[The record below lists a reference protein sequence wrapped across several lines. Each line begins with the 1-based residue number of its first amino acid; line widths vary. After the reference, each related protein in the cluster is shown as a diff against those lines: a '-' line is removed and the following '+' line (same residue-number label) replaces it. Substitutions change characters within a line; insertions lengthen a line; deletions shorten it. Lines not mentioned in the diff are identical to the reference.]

1 MRIFSIFED
10 FFGFKGFKHNIRV
23 SRTKFWENLLMRTIR
38 KLWHPGCIWDDLMLS
53 YQSCFPTFLQI
64 TFSLFMSAW
73 TNLLIYLLLTQKSHS
88 FDFKFQPTNDLSLIS
103 SPSPNSRVWGNGIIS
118 RTILLEIPLM
128 PDVKILQIPE
138 TWDDEDF
145 SLDISIV
152 ISIDLE
158 WSGANVKE
166 WHCDALLG
174 FTVTNQWA
182 LSRNHNNDVKTICNS
197 L

>member
-1 MRIFSIFED
+1 
-10 FFGFKGFKHNIRV
+10 
-23 SRTKFWENLLMRTIR
+23 MRTIC

-88 FDFKFQPTNDLSLIS
+88 LDFKFQSTNDLSLIS

-118 RTILLEIPLM
+118 RTIENPMM

-138 TWDDEDF
+138 TIK
-145 SLDISIV
+145 SGMMKTLLLMSIV